1 MRLDQRRDRLSSE
14 LHGPM
19 IIAMIAVRMVQP
31 AVYEIVDMIAVRHR
45 FVSAIWTVFVRA
57 TDFRRALHGICGVD
71 RDRMLIHVILVHVME
86 MAIMKVIHMAVVANR
101 GVPAARPMLVGVIVV
116 VVLGAFGHRRYS
128 LRLNLQSI
136 PPLNRQLME

>member
-1 MRLDQRRDRLSSE
+1 MRLDQRRDRLSGE

-31 AVYEIVDMIAVRHR
+31 AVYEIVDVIAVRYR

-57 TDFRRALHGICGVD
+57 TDFRRALHRICGVD
-71 RDRMLIHVILVHVME
+71 RDRVLIHVILVHVME

-101 GVPAARPMLVGVIVV
+101 GVPAARTMLVGVVV
-116 VVLGAFGHRRYS
+116 VMLLGAFGHCGYS
-128 LRLNLQSI
+128 LRLNCRSI
-136 PPLNRQLME
+136 PHSTAN